1 MEAMQEQGI
10 LQTFLKVMEE
20 KKAEA
25 AARSAPDKEK
35 RTQEAA
41 L

>member
-1 MEAMQEQGI
+1 MEAMQEKGI
-10 LQTFLKVMEE
+10 LQTFLKAMEE

-25 AARSAPDKEK
+25 AARPVPDKEK
-35 RTQEAA
+35 GPKEAT